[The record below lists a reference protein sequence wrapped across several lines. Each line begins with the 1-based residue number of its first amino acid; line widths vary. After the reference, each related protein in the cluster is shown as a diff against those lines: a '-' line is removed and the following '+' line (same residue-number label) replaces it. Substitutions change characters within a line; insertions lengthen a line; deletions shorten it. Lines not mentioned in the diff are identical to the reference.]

1 MTGWIRRVRLDRRSQ
16 QAFNIILAPR
26 LSVEVRQIDI
36 SGCEMRCHIDHRLQC
51 GFGFAE
57 LTQLSQ
63 SGPGVK
69 QSLLSIGIDLLREY
83 EALHAHDLFCIAS
96 DGGDSCCSEGE
107 DR

>member
-69 QSLLSIGIDLLREY
+69 QSLLSIGIELLRDPVLSQRIIEVVSPPF
-83 EALHAHDLFCIAS
+83 AKLRA
-96 DGGDSCCSEGE
+96 GGK
-107 DR
+107 